1 MSKNLDIVKILIK
14 AGTDLNIQA
23 NAQFNKMAALHM
35 GIALGF

>member
-14 AGTDLNIQA
+14 AVADLNIQA
-23 NAQFNKMAALHM
+23 NAQFNQMTALHM